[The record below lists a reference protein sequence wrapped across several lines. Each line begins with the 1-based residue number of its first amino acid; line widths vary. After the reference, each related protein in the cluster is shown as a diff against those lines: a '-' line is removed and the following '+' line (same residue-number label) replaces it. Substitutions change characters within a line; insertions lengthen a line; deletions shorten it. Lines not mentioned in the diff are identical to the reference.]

1 MGILNRQKMER
12 VKVLKPTF
20 FPINVEELKLAP
32 YQRDLKNSKVK
43 NYAERYNPNIFGVIL
58 VSHRNGK
65 YWIVDGQHRVAVAKL
80 LGIKSVYCQVLEG
93 LSYEQEAEHFYEINH
108 NKSRLNANHKFHA
121 KVESKD
127 KSALDI
133 VKALN
138 KYGYAYS
145 KEGTDQNDN
154 SIRAIGSIQKI
165 YQRHGYDGLCEVLDI
180 LRKSWNGDYTS
191 LKAEMIKGINTFI
204 VNYEFNK
211 DFLISVLSR
220 YTPKGIMDK
229 SRAFVENISRP
240 CDGAC
245 FHIAQT
251 IRNLYDNMALN
262 TKGSISLCNYRIG
275 N

>member
-58 VSHRNGK
+58 VSHRNGE

-138 KYGYAYS
+138 KYGYTYS

-154 SIRAIGSIQKI
+154 SIRSIGSIQKI

-180 LRKSWNGDYTS
+180 LRKTWNGDYTS
-191 LKAEMIKGINTFI
+191 LKAEMIKGINTFV
-204 VNYEFNK
+204 VNYEFDK

-251 IRNLYDNMALN
+251 VRNLYDNMALN